1 MAVVRSET
9 VPDSVRGAFAQLV
22 ERLYLDVGPLLPQPP
37 VRYKYAD
44 SEFRFSYRCF
54 LASTILYCFKSIY

>member
-22 ERLYLDVGPLLPQPP
+22 ERLYLDVDPLLPQPP
-37 VRYKYAD
+37 VRYEYSD
-44 SEFRFSYRCF
+44 SKFRFIYRYF
-54 LASTILYCFKSIY
+54 FAVVIL